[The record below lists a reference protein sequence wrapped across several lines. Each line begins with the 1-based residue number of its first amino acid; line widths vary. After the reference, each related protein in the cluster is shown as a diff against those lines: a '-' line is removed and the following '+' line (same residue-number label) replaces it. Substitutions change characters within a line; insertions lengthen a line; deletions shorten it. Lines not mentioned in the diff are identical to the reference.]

1 MAEQVH
7 NPVQNRGIEND
18 MFKFDSILFPVDFSE
33 RSRAA
38 APFVLSIAQRYKSR
52 VVLLH
57 AFEPPPPLYGGMN
70 TVYPMNYDFT
80 SVETEMKQKLVE
92 FASDQLP
99 KVNVT
104 TVCETGF
111 AVSAITDYAQKN
123 NIDLIAMPTH
133 GYGPFRR
140 ALLGSVTAKVLHD
153 TSVPVWTDAHA
164 PEPSHR
170 AHPQPRHI
178 LAALDLK
185 QESKHVLEAA
195 LQLAADAGATVEVV
209 HAAPEGEIT
218 PIHSEARLREVTVEA
233 AREAMV
239 AVKPDQAGTEVDVVV
254 DTGNVSK
261 LLRSVAIRK
270 RSDLIVIGRGAL
282 HEPFSIFRS
291 NAFEIVRD
299 APCPV
304 LSL

>member
-1 MAEQVH
+1 
-7 NPVQNRGIEND
+7 
-18 MFKFDSILFPVDFSE
+18 MFKFNNILFPVDFSE

-38 APFVLSIAQRYKSR
+38 APFVLSMAQRYKAK

-80 SVETEMKQKLVE
+80 SVEVEMRQKLME
-92 FASDQLP
+92 FAADQLP

-104 TVCETGF
+104 CVCETGF
-111 AVSAITDYAQKN
+111 AVSAITEYAETNKM
-123 NIDLIAMPTH
+123 DLIAMPTH

-153 TSVPVWTDAHA
+153 TRVPVWTDAHA
-164 PEPSHR
+164 PEPAHR

-178 LAALDLK
+178 LVALDLK
-185 QESKHVLEAA
+185 AESKHTLEAA
-195 LQLAADAGATVEVV
+195 LQIAQDAGGATVEVV

-218 PIHSEARLREVTVEA
+218 PLHSEARLHEVTVEA

-239 AVKPDQAGTEVDVVV
+239 AVKPAGGGTEVDVVV
-254 DTGNVSK
+254 DTGSVSK
-261 LLRSVAIRK
+261 LLRSLALRK

-282 HEPFSIFRS
+282 QGGLSRVRS
-291 NAFEIVRD
+291 NAFEIIRD

>member
-1 MAEQVH
+1 
-7 NPVQNRGIEND
+7 
-18 MFKFDSILFPVDFSE
+18 MFKFDNILFPVDFSE

-38 APFVLSIAQRYKSR
+38 APFVLSIAQRYKSQ

-80 SVETEMKQKLVE
+80 AVEAEMKQKLVD
-92 FASDQLP
+92 FAGEQLP

-104 TVCETGF
+104 TLCEMGF
-111 AVSAITDYAQKN
+111 AVSAITDYAAKHG
-123 NIDLIAMPTH
+123 IDLIAMPTH

-140 ALLGSVTAKVLHD
+140 TLLGSVTAKVLHD
-153 TSVPVWTDAHA
+153 TNVPVWTDAHA

-185 QESKHVLEAA
+185 PESKHVLEAA
-195 LQLAADAGATVEVV
+195 LQIAADTGATVEVV
-209 HAAPEGEIT
+209 HAAREGEIT
-218 PIHSEARLREVTVEA
+218 PIHSEARLKEVTVEA

-239 AVKPDQAGTEVDVVV
+239 SVKPHADGTEVDVLV
-254 DTGNVSK
+254 DAGGISK
-261 LLRSVAIRK
+261 LLRSVALRK

-282 HEPFSIFRS
+282 QENFSIFRS